1 MGAAYILKDS
11 LRTKLKKPLG
21 ELIRGTPEETTKKL
35 KDIILREKPSRI
47 VSVGDF
53 VSKNLV
59 EHKIYPDISIVDNK
73 VKREYIKPVQI
84 NAASEICVK
93 NPPGTLTYEALK
105 AVQEA
110 FKANCRVKIIVDGE
124 EDLLTLAA
132 VFYAPENILIV
143 YGQPNEGIVVV
154 KTSEK
159 NKAEVAKT
167 LKVMERAAKG

>member
-1 MGAAYILKDS
+1 MGAAYTLQNR

-21 ELIRGTPEETTKKL
+21 ELIRGTPKETTKKL
-35 KDIILREKPSRI
+35 RDIILREKPSKI

-53 VSKNLV
+53 VSKSLV
-59 EHKIYPDISIVDNK
+59 ENQIYPDISIIDNK
-73 VKREYIKPVQI
+73 VMRKYIKPIQI
-84 NAASEICVK
+84 DAESEICVK
-93 NPPGTLTYEALK
+93 NPPGTLTFEALK

-110 FKANCRVKIIVDGE
+110 FKANCKVKIIVDGE

-154 KTSEK
+154 RTSEK

-167 LKVMERAAKG
+167 LKVMEKTAKG